1 MTRFESSAHPAFNR
15 LTRTGPVASAGLLR
29 RGVLAGAVAGVLAGS
44 LLGGCASTDAAK
56 APSASA
62 SASAP
67 VPAPAPAFVLPA
79 SARPVEAM
87 APLAFMTGRWM
98 AVNPNGTLNE
108 EHWMSVRGNH
118 LLGTFRQ
125 VRRDGKPA
133 LIELSLITAEA
144 DGVKLRLRHLHTNLE
159 VPERRK
165 DVNVFTLVSAAGNR
179 AEFAGTG
186 SAEDVQS
193 VVYELTAPN
202 QLTMSV
208 RFAPTSKEKG
218 YSTVYTRE

>member
-1 MTRFESSAHPAFNR
+1 MIPFAPSGHILITAAR
-15 LTRTGPVASAGLLR
+15 LTASAGL
-29 RGVLAGAVAGVLAGS
+29 ASA
-44 LLGGCASTDAAK
+44 LLLSACASNTT
-56 APSASA
+56 PTPASGT
-62 SASAP
+62 
-67 VPAPAPAFVLPA
+67 FQMPA
-79 SARPVEAM
+79 SAKPIEAM
-87 APLAFMTGRWM
+87 SPLAFMTGRWM

-108 EHWMSVRGNH
+108 EHWMSPRGNH

-133 LIELSLITAEA
+133 LIEISLITAEA

-165 DVNVFTLVSAAGNR
+165 DVNVFTLMSAANNR

-186 SAEDVQS
+186 AAQDVQA
-193 VVYELTAPN
+193 VVYELTGPN